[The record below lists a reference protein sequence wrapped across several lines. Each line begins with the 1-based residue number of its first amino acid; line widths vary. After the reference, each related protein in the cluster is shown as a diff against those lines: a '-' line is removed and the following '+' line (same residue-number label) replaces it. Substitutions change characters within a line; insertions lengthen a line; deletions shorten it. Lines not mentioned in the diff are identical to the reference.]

1 MILHELKQILTIK
14 YPFFLTTSLLYN
26 HGHFVIHKTL
36 RIGYSKILDLGLIE
50 NLVIWNIVSGSNI
63 CQPNQLVLPFPGALP
78 LQSNFQ
84 VQDGPLS

>member
-1 MILHELKQILTIK
+1 MILHELKQILTVK
-14 YPFFLTTSLLYN
+14 YPFFNNFPKYN